1 MITEED
7 IQAMNNEKALI
18 SVKREFR
25 NALQGIS
32 TAIHYLHET
41 SDYESLIVDKIFEN
55 LVSAHRELKELID
68 D

>member
-7 IQAMNNEKALI
+7 IQAMNNEKAFI
-18 SVKREFR
+18 SVKRELK

-41 SDYESLIVDKIFEN
+41 SDYESSTVDNIFED
-55 LVSAHRELKELID
+55 LVSAHRKLKELLD

>member
-7 IQAMNNEKALI
+7 FQAINNEKALI
-18 SVKREFR
+18 SVKKELK

-41 SDYESLIVDKIFEN
+41 SDYESLTVDRIFED